1 MKNWIRSIL
10 VIISV
15 LSLAKCEI
23 KFLVDTN
30 FMELNEYVLYLN
42 GFINGTQLYKV
53 APNIAG
59 CEVSDANLYTSIRD
73 FYIYFNNNT
82 WNDKGILVLVE
93 DVTASFSYMFGNFSR
108 IVGLCKV
115 APYDTVSLFHA
126 FINYF
131 SSPLNYLS
139 TFTKNI
145 LRQPY
150 YFYKEYVRSKILL
163 EQGKPYLAG
172 QTLGTLFKNV
182 VFPELISIRDQSKK
196 EETIEFKDIEELF
209 NCGITDEETIKK
221 IHVSVSEFINNYKQ
235 TGNFSD
241 LKNNFMKVVREE
253 DYKSVSSCLVRSEKI
268 AKILLKSLFGQ
279 N

>member
-82 WNDKGILVLVE
+82 WNDKSG
-93 DVTASFSYMFGNFSR
+93 SFVKRPGKGWLHPDDKLQSDE
-108 IVGLCKV
+108 IVYNIKV
-115 APYDTVSLFHA
+115 II
-126 FINYF
+126 INY
-131 SSPLNYLS
+131 
-139 TFTKNI
+139 
-145 LRQPY
+145 
-150 YFYKEYVRSKILL
+150 
-163 EQGKPYLAG
+163 
-172 QTLGTLFKNV
+172 
-182 VFPELISIRDQSKK
+182 
-196 EETIEFKDIEELF
+196 
-209 NCGITDEETIKK
+209 
-221 IHVSVSEFINNYKQ
+221 
-235 TGNFSD
+235 
-241 LKNNFMKVVREE
+241 
-253 DYKSVSSCLVRSEKI
+253 
-268 AKILLKSLFGQ
+268 
-279 N
+279 